1 MRDTVITLPNR
12 LYERLVLKSRQLKRA
27 PEEIVTDLVRRYLG
41 EPDGRWQAEF
51 QALIA
56 RVQARTAA
64 FSSDEV
70 EADITSAAAEARDLR
85 RARRPA

>member
-41 EPDGRWQAEF
+41 EPDDRWQAEF

-64 FSSDEV
+64 FSSAV
-70 EADITSAAAEARDLR
+70 RS
-85 RARRPA
+85 